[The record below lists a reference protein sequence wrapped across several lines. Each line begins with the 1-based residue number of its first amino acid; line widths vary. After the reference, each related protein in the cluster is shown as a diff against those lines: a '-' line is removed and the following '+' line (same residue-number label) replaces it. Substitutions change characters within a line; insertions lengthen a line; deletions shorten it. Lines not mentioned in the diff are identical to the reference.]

1 MKKMSVILLLL
12 GLIVIAG
19 CHNDKEEEIIV
30 VQWFR
35 QIKIRAVIPWNSG
48 YFG

>member
-19 CHNDKEEEIIV
+19 CHNDKED
-30 VQWFR
+30 
-35 QIKIRAVIPWNSG
+35 
-48 YFG
+48 YCLYM